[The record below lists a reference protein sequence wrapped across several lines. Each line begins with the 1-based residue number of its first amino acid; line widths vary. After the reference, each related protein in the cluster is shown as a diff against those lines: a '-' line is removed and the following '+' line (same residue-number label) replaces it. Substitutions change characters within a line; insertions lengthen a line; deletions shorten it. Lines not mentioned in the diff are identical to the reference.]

1 MKWNGGP
8 FTFGILVDDVAAAL
22 ACDGKTPVF
31 PRRNRFRAQSGVE
44 AWASDSN
51 FNSRQA
57 HRNLRDFFSI
67 GQAIFDVQ
75 LNRVLDVLNRFFVS
89 VALAVTTLERGARN
103 EKPVRVSFDDDGKSN
118 VLHNSNHYRSALKG
132 GKTE

>member
-8 FTFGILVDDVAAAL
+8 FTFGIFVDDVI
-22 ACDGKTPVF
+22 CRFGVRWKIPVF

-57 HRNLRDFFSI
+57 HGNLRDFFSI
-67 GQAIFDVQ
+67 G
-75 LNRVLDVLNRFFVS
+75 
-89 VALAVTTLERGARN
+89 
-103 EKPVRVSFDDDGKSN
+103 
-118 VLHNSNHYRSALKG
+118 
-132 GKTE
+132 